1 MNDGMW
7 LRLHEERAGRLQA
20 EAREPRR
27 NRGAKTDGDA
37 VGSARRTRRF
47 TRYEGMTATPT
58 SSTLARGSKSP
69 ATSKRAVAG

>member
-1 MNDGMW
+1 MNEGMW

-27 NRGAKTDGDA
+27 NRGTEAGGDA
-37 VGSARRTRRF
+37 VGSARRARRF
-47 TRYEGMTATPT
+47 RRYSGMTATPT
-58 SSTLARGSKSP
+58 SSTLARGSNNP

>member
-27 NRGAKTDGDA
+27 TRGAKTDGDA
-37 VGSARRTRRF
+37 VGSARARRF
-47 TRYEGMTATPT
+47 TRYSGMTATPT